1 MSKVLLLRT
10 AMPWFIQP
18 GNMGSI
24 NSLKKET
31 NVMSTLEDIK
41 TSVFDGEEN
50 KTVELVKQALDEG
63 QVPEDILNQGLVE
76 GLRAT
81 GDAFERGEKFIPEM
95 LMSSE
100 SMKKAME
107 ILKPLLLEGSGG
119 GGYGRA
125 VLATVEGDVHDIGLE
140 LVATMFETA
149 GFEVRNMGPD
159 VPTED
164 IVEAVKEDK
173 PHIVGLS
180 ALLSNTMDVMPDVI
194 EALAKDGL
202 RDSVKVMVGGAPV
215 KQDFADEIGADGFA
229 PDASSAT
236 RTAKALL
243 A

>member
-1 MSKVLLLRT
+1 
-10 AMPWFIQP
+10 
-18 GNMGSI
+18 MGI
-24 NSLKKET
+24 LG
-31 NVMSTLEDIK
+31 DIK
-41 TSVFDGEEN
+41 NAIFDGEEN
-50 KTVELVKQALDEG
+50 KIVELVKKALDEG
-63 QVPEDILNQGLVE
+63 QTASEIQDKGLVE

-95 LMSSE
+95 LLSSE
-100 SMKKAME
+100 AMKRAMV
-107 ILKPLLLEGSGG
+107 ILKPLLVEGAGG
-119 GGYGRA
+119 GFGKA

-140 LVATMFETA
+140 LVGTMFETA

-194 EALAKDGL
+194 EALADAGL

-215 KQDFADEIGADGFA
+215 KQDFADEIGADGWA
-229 PDASSAT
+229 YDAASAVPK
-236 RTAKALL
+236 AKALRRQL
-243 A
+243 PD